1 MSSSSAPINQQPI
14 LWTDEVWKGDPNGDL
29 TLEFEGYS
37 WKVREEVVTAHF
49 SWMEA
54 AIANTEPG
62 YPVVIGPR
70 HSDTARP
77 IVFASLL
84 QYFHSNSLPNQLWE
98 DKPSFYSYARYY
110 FLAYTFELNGLKRAM
125 ISNFE
130 GLTDHVLALSKH
142 RCWHCGPAAAEADG
156 EEIQHLMSFLDAA
169 LFMEKQEWNAKM
181 LKVIYDAGDKLK
193 ERLMGWGAF
202 EDFVRDFAVGA
213 RFAKAIG
220 ADRS

>member
-14 LWTDEVWKGDPNGDL
+14 LWTDEAWKGDPNGDL

-54 AIANTEPG
+54 AIANTEP
-62 YPVVIGPR
+62 
-70 HSDTARP
+70 
-77 IVFASLL
+77 
-84 QYFHSNSLPNQLWE
+84 LWE

-110 FLAYTFELNGLKRAM
+110 FLAYTFELGGLKRAM